1 MLNVIMLN
9 AVMPVA
15 VLSVLIVPLLSVVML
30 SANMQSL
37 VVLGALQSVVY
48 ADCSIYYCYAQCQNA
63 ERCYAECSTECG
75 LS

>member
-15 VLSVLIVPLLSVVML
+15 VLSVLIVSMLSVNILSVVIL
-30 SANMQSL
+30 C
-37 VVLGALQSVVY
+37 VVQRIVY
-48 ADCSIYYCYAQCQNA
+48 ADCSIYYCYDPCHNA
-63 ERCYAECSTECG
+63 ERCYAECSAECG